1 MPEHR
6 IASDHS
12 SEQNSDHSS
21 DRSIALVA
29 NTSWSIYHFRLHL
42 ITQLIERGYHIHIL
56 APRDAYTARF
66 ENLPGLVYIE
76 LKKLRGKS
84 ISPFSD
90 IGLYREL
97 LGHYRRIRP
106 GLIFHFTIKANI
118 FGSLAAARIN
128 IPSVSAGNAGA
139 GYVFAGD
146 GPGNGLIK
154 TAAKLLYRRALRKN
168 AETWFLNPDDREVFV
183 KENLVKKENSFI
195 LPGEGVDTEA
205 FYPAPYQA
213 AERTSQ
219 SDDGSFKPAGAPIRF
234 LLIGRLIKH
243 KGILEYIRAAEILRS
258 KALDIKFA
266 LLGFFDEANP
276 VAIPKSQLEEWV
288 RKGIIEYLGSTD
300 NVIPFIA
307 QADCIVLPSYREG
320 MPLSLL
326 EGASMCK
333 ALIAADT
340 PGCREIVRDNM
351 NGYLC
356 RPKDGEDLAAKMEK
370 YARLSPA
377 NKRQMGIVGRDRVIA
392 QFRKEIIVNIYLEKL
407 KQLI

>member
-6 IASDHS
+6 IASEH
-12 SEQNSDHSS
+12 
-21 DRSIALVA
+21 RIVLVA
-29 NTSWSIYHFRLHL
+29 NTSWSIFHFRLYL
-42 ITQLIERGYHIHIL
+42 IKQLIEQGYSIHIL

-66 ENLPGLVYIE
+66 ENLPGLAYIE
-76 LKKLRGKS
+76 LKKFRGKS

-106 GLIFHFTIKANI
+106 DLIFHYTIKANI
-118 FGSLAAARIN
+118 FGSLAAARVK
-128 IPSVSAGNAGA
+128 IPSVSVITGL

-154 TAAKLLYRRALRKN
+154 TAAKLLYRRALQKN
-168 AETWFLNPDDREVFV
+168 VEVWFLNPDDQEVFI
-183 KENLVKKENSFI
+183 KEKLAKKEKTFI
-195 LPGEGVDTEA
+195 LPGEGVDMEV
-205 FYPAPYQA
+205 FYPDPYEA
-213 AERTSQ
+213 GERTSQ

-243 KGILEYIRAAEILRS
+243 KGILEYIRAAELMQSRGLS
-258 KALDIKFA
+258 VKFA

-276 VAIPKSQLEEWV
+276 VAIPKWQLEEWV

-300 NVIPFIA
+300 NVVPFIA
-307 QADCIVLPSYREG
+307 QSDCIVLPSYREG

-340 PGCREIVRDNM
+340 AGCREIIRDNT

-356 RPKDGEDLAAKMEK
+356 QPKDGEDLAIKMEK

-377 NKRQMGIVGRDRVIA
+377 NKRQMGMLGRDRVIA
-392 QFRKEIIVNIYLEKL
+392 QFRKELVVNIYREKL
-407 KQLI
+407 KQLIT